1 MQRTMLVTMSDYL
14 ETVRSFLEPALV
26 SIPALERIRSVA
38 EQLPPASVSALECHV
53 SDRDPQADLALVVL
67 RNEGLVRRI
76 LQEQESGPG
85 AWGLIRR
92 FFQEWTAP
100 DSVLGR
106 TVHNGWLE
114 FDLIPGAQETAVP
127 SLFYFGLREADGWDL
142 AVADGL
148 ERLGCE
154 LQSAVQRRL
163 QHCFEALPAGAHL
176 FQVGV
181 ALGRR
186 TETIR
191 LCVRGLA
198 CDQAP
203 AYLADAGWSGD
214 RMEPLIRLLS
224 QLSGLVPRIA
234 LHLDVADLV
243 LPKVGIECWPE
254 EQPPYSALAVWRQFL
269 RHLVEMG
276 LCVPEKSAALLA
288 WPGHAEREIVWPGV
302 FIRALSHA
310 KVVWRPDRALEAKV
324 YLGLAHRWRSELV
337 A

>member
-1 MQRTMLVTMSDYL
+1 MLVTMSDYL
-14 ETVRSFLEPALV
+14 ETVEPFLEPALV
-26 SIPALERIRSVA
+26 SLPALKHIRSIA
-38 EQLPPASVSALECHV
+38 EQLPPASVSALECRV

-67 RNEGLVRRI
+67 RNEGLVRKV
-76 LQEQESGPG
+76 LQEREPGPG
-85 AWGLIRR
+85 AWRLIRR

-114 FDLIPGAQETAVP
+114 FDLIPGVAETAAP

-154 LQSAVQRRL
+154 LQPAVERRL
-163 QHCFEALPAGAHL
+163 RHCFEALPPRAHV

-186 TETIR
+186 TEAIR
-191 LCVRGLA
+191 LCVQGLA
-198 CDQAP
+198 CEQVP
-203 AYLADAGWSGD
+203 AYLADAGWHAG

-224 QLSGLVPRIA
+224 ELSGLVPRIA
-234 LHLDVADLV
+234 LHLDIAELV

-254 EQPPYSALAVWRQFL
+254 EKPPFSALAVWRRFL
-269 RHLVEMG
+269 LHLVEAG

-288 WPGHAEREIVWPGV
+288 WPGHAEREVVWPGV

-310 KVVWRPDRALEAKV
+310 KIVWQPDRALEAKV
-324 YLGLAHRWRSELV
+324 YLGLAHRWRSELT